1 VLDHDV
7 DYRTDTAIV
16 VFDPAVVSVAQ
27 LEDALD
33 DVGFRPA
40 VAIEASD

>member
-16 VFDPAVVSVAQ
+16 VFDPAVVSVKQ
-27 LEDALD
+27 IEDALG

-40 VAIEASD
+40 VAIELGD